1 MASCVEVNC
10 FRGLAEWGL
19 VLDHCRRLASLA
31 SLFRLCYQSAAK
43 VILSLSGLFDSPDF
57 VAETAVAV
65 VKAIAE
71 AVTEA
76 MAEAVAEYI
85 GRDDFK
91 AVRFSF

>member
-1 MASCVEVNC
+1 M
-10 FRGLAEWGL
+10 
-19 VLDHCRRLASLA
+19 
-31 SLFRLCYQSAAK
+31 
-43 VILSLSGLFDSPDF
+43 ILSLSGLFDLPDF
-57 VAETAVAV
+57 VAEAAVAV
-65 VKAIAE
+65 AKAIAE